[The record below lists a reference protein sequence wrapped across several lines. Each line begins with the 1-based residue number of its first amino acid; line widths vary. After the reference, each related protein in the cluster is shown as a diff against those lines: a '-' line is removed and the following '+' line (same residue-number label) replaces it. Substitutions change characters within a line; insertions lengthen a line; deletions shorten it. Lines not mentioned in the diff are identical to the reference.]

1 MNVVY
6 IVLNKSMQGY
16 AAIIKSY
23 EITHK
28 ANADGAEL
36 SIASLIN
43 NEVLIKI
50 NGIDRIEVLN
60 RGTNTLRIFEKD
72 ENIARLTYYQEHKL
86 DPDELL

>member
-1 MNVVY
+1 MVY
-6 IVLNKSMQGY
+6 IVLNKNMQNY

-36 SIASLIN
+36 SVSPLMDD
-43 NEVLIKI
+43 EVLVKI
-50 NGIDRIEVLN
+50 TGIDKAEVLN

-72 ENIARLTYYQEHKL
+72 DDERLAYYRQYRL
-86 DPDELL
+86 QLDELP